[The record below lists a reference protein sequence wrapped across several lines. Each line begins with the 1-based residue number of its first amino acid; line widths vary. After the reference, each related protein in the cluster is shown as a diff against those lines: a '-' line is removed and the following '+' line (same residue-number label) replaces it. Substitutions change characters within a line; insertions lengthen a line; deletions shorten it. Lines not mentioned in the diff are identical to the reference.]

1 MKIRSRAFYVS
12 LLSAAMW
19 LIATAVVVAEGAADN
34 ESTEA
39 SMKFIA
45 AGIAMGVG
53 GLGPAIGI
61 GMLGSK
67 AMEALGTDIVQRI
80 RSAFTRGDIMLALGV
95 VAILVVLILPMPKW
109 LLDVSLAFSIMF
121 SVLEIFSKQG
131 ENIIEKL
138 NVLNFT
144 RQSCSTKNMQ
154 NKLG

>member
-34 ESTEA
+34 ESTAA

-67 AMEALGTDIVQRI
+67 AMEALGRNPEAAGVIQTNMILAI
-80 RSAFTRGDIMLALGV
+80 AFAEAVAIYALV
-95 VAILVVLILPMPKW
+95 VAILIGFV
-109 LLDVSLAFSIMF
+109 F
-121 SVLEIFSKQG
+121 
-131 ENIIEKL
+131 
-138 NVLNFT
+138 
-144 RQSCSTKNMQ
+144 
-154 NKLG
+154 